1 MSEARF
7 GPFRLDLARRE
18 LKRDGEFVLIGGRAL
33 EILCVLVTAGGDVV
47 SKDDLM
53 TQVWPGLVVEE
64 NNIQV
69 HISTLRKALGE
80 GKGGGSYVVTVPGR
94 GYRFVGIEPACDG
107 PASISPSGLEYPAL
121 PDKPSIAV
129 LPFANL
135 SGDTEQAYF
144 ADGIAEDIITAL
156 TRFRWFFVIARSSS
170 FTYRGGTV
178 DVKQIARE
186 LGVRYVLEGSVRRS
200 ANRVRISAQL
210 VDATTGA
217 HIWAERYDRDLAEI
231 FVVQDEITE
240 RVAGAIEPELLKAE
254 GRPMGARLAGKLTAW
269 DLIRQGMWNF
279 HQLTEPTHRRSL
291 ELFREAARVAP
302 ELAEAQMWVS
312 RAATGLVAYG
322 WCSDPDALLRD
333 SLQAALLAVRL
344 DEKDAY
350 SHFALSM
357 TYVFSGELEQAVRA
371 AEKSAELSP
380 SFALAHVGL
389 GMTLL
394 YSGRAQDAIDP
405 LQRGLRLNPFD
416 PQNTHW
422 FRLLALALYF
432 SGKHPEAL
440 AAAHRAVKAR
450 PGWPLTLETAAIC
463 HVALGQIVEG
473 RACLEQMHKLA
484 GPNGDP
490 TRMMKL
496 RNPKWADEITAQLRK
511 AAARPQSPR

>member
-1 MSEARF
+1 
-7 GPFRLDLARRE
+7 
-18 LKRDGEFVLIGGRAL
+18 
-33 EILCVLVTAGGDVV
+33 
-47 SKDDLM
+47 M
-53 TQVWPGLVVEE
+53 TQVWSGLVVEE

-69 HISTLRKALGE
+69 HVSALRKALDD
-80 GKGGGSYVVTVPGR
+80 GKGGAGYVATVPGR
-94 GYRFVGIEPACDG
+94 GYRFVGLEPWNDG
-107 PASISPSGLEYPAL
+107 ATSTLSSGLEYPAL

-135 SGDTEQAYF
+135 SGDAEQEYF

-156 TRFRWFFVIARSSS
+156 THFRWFFVIARSSG
-170 FTYRGGTV
+170 FTYRGRAV
-178 DVKQIARE
+178 DVKQVARE

-210 VDATTGA
+210 IDAITGA
-217 HIWAERYDRDLAEI
+217 HIWAERYDRELAEI

-254 GRPMGARLAGKLTAW
+254 GRPVPARLTGKLTVW
-269 DLIRQGMWNF
+269 DLIRQGMWYF
-279 HQLTEPTHRRSL
+279 HQLTEPTHLRSL
-291 ELFREAARVAP
+291 DLFRAAARLAP

-312 RAATGLVAYG
+312 RAATGVAAYG

-333 SLQAALLAVRL
+333 SLEAALLAVRR

-357 TYVFSGELEQAVRA
+357 TYVFLGELEQAVRA
-371 AEKSAELSP
+371 AEKSAEISP

-389 GMTLL
+389 GMALL
-394 YSGRAQDAIDP
+394 YSGRAQDAIEP

-432 SGKHPEAL
+432 SGKHAEAL
-440 AAAHRAVKAR
+440 AAAQRAVKAR
-450 PGWPLTLETAAIC
+450 PGWPLTLETATIC
-463 HVALGQIVEG
+463 HVALGQMVEG
-473 RACLEQMHKLA
+473 RACLEQMRKLA
-484 GPNGDP
+484 APNGDP

-511 AAARPQSPR
+511 AAAQS

>member
-1 MSEARF
+1 MREARF
-7 GPFRLDLARRE
+7 GPFRLDLVRRE

-33 EILCVLVTAGGDVV
+33 DILCALVSANGDVV
-47 SKDDLM
+47 TKDDLM
-53 TQVWPGLVVEE
+53 AQVWSGLVVEE

-69 HISTLRKALGE
+69 HVSTLRKALDD
-80 GKGGGSYVVTVPGR
+80 GKGGAGYVATVPGR
-94 GYRFVGIEPACDG
+94 GYRFVGLEPRGDDAT
-107 PASISPSGLEYPAL
+107 PILSTSLEYPTL
-121 PDKPSIAV
+121 PNKPSIAV

-135 SGDTEQAYF
+135 SGDSEQEYF

-170 FTYRGGTV
+170 FVYRGRPV

-186 LGVRYVLEGSVRRS
+186 LGVRYVLEGSVRRA

-210 VDATTGA
+210 VDASTGA
-217 HIWAERYDRDLAEI
+217 HIWAERYDRELAEI
-231 FVVQDEITE
+231 FVIQDEITE
-240 RVAGAIEPELLKAE
+240 RVVGAIEPELLKAE
-254 GRPMGARLAGKLTAW
+254 GGRVAPRLAGKLTVW
-269 DLIRQGMWNF
+269 DLIRQGTWYF
-279 HQLTEPTHRRSL
+279 HQLTEATHLRSL
-291 ELFREAARVAP
+291 EIFREAARHSP

-312 RAATGLVAYG
+312 RAATGLAAYG

-333 SLQAALLAVRL
+333 SLEAALLAVRR
-344 DEKDAY
+344 DERDAY

-357 TYVFSGELEQAVRA
+357 TYVFLGELEQAVRA
-371 AEKSAELSP
+371 AEKSVEISP

-394 YSGRAQDAIDP
+394 YSGRAQDAIAP

-432 SGKHPEAL
+432 SGKHSEAL

-450 PGWPLTLETAAIC
+450 PGWPLTLETATIC
-463 HVALGQIVEG
+463 HVALGEMAEA
-473 RACLEQMHKLA
+473 RACLEQMHNLA
-484 GPNGDP
+484 APKGDP
-490 TRMMKL
+490 TRIMKL

-511 AAARPQSPR
+511 AAARPI